1 MSDQTAHELMESYAD
16 LSAQEEKYRREKA
29 DVLDTVSVQLT
40 DSVADAVEEAGCN
53 VEVAHTSADGTH
65 QTLRAQFD
73 RAALVAALND
83 HLPAGFVV
91 EHVNEDGTLTV
102 QWDERESVRERR
114 HHSAIVKAIVAEEM
128 ELDGDGF
135 IESVP
140 SRERVLARAADLDVP
155 ESDAADRLARLADLD
170 VIDLA
175 DGKVYPDTN
184 FSKF

>member
-1 MSDQTAHELMESYAD
+1 MSEETAHELMASYAE
-16 LSAQEEKYRREKA
+16 LAAKEAEYRREKGEA
-29 DVLDTVSVQLT
+29 LDAVRERLT
-40 DSVADAVEEAGCN
+40 DSVADAVDDAG
-53 VEVAHTSADGTH
+53 VDVDVTHTSGDGTH
-65 QTLRAQFD
+65 QTLRARLD

-102 QWDERESVRERR
+102 QWDERETVRERR
-114 HHSAIVKAIVAEEM
+114 HHGAILKAIVAEETVT
-128 ELDGDGF
+128 DGDGL

-140 SRERVLARAADLDVP
+140 SRERVLARAVDLGVP
-155 ESDAADRLARLADLD
+155 EDDAADRLARLADLD

-175 DGKVYPDTN
+175 DGRVYPDSN

>member
-1 MSDQTAHELMESYAD
+1 MSEQSAHDLMESYAE
-16 LSAQEEKYRREKA
+16 LAAEEAKFRREKG
-29 DVLDTVSVQLT
+29 DVLDTVSERLA
-40 DSVADAVEEAGCN
+40 DSVTDAVDEAGVN

-65 QTLRAQFD
+65 QTLRARFD

-102 QWDERESVRERR
+102 QWDERETVRERR
-114 HHSAIVKAIVAEEM
+114 HHGAILKAIVAEET
-128 ELDGDGF
+128 EIDGDGL

-140 SRERVLARAADLDVP
+140 SRERVLERAVELGVP
-155 ESDAADRLARLADLD
+155 EDTAADRLARLADLD